1 MGDKNI
7 KMNETNTTNSEIL
20 KERFSSE
27 ALLEIFIRDSFKQK
41 ENNNK
46 EK

>member
-1 MGDKNI
+1 MGDKTNKTNNI
-7 KMNETNTTNSEIL
+7 NKEIL

-27 ALLEIFIRDSFKQK
+27 ALLEVFIRDSFKQK